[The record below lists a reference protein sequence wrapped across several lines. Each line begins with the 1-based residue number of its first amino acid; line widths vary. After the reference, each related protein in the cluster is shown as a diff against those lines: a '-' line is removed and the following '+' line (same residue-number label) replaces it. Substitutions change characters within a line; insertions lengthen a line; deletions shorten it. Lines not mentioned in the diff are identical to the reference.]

1 MFQRMPNTA
10 QAVSF
15 IGAGLTMVAYGAYGA
30 CAAVGLVEEGDVGG
44 PVNATPQAA
53 DGPGPG
59 LGQCL
64 GNRLEAFANRGAEH
78 AMDEQC
84 TTALVELGGYLQST
98 QYEFTTVTPLTHQ
111 RVLRNRGGLPARDL
125 RDAFGWNLPFDG
137 TLLAPPLAT
146 KLCSAQL
153 IVPLENG
160 LFKSTVRFSSLASD
174 LYVHSGFPTAEED
187 AVFFGP
193 DTYRFAALVEAE
205 LAVRPLA
212 AASRVLDMGCGGG
225 AGGIVAV
232 HAAGGRVQE
241 LVLADINPRALA
253 MARANARLAQIKC
266 CTFVQSD
273 LFQGLAGDYDLIVSN
288 PPYLVDTD
296 KRTYRH
302 GGGDY
307 GEGLSQR
314 ILEQSIAHLRP
325 GGRLIL
331 YTGCAVVQGV
341 DLFSE
346 WAAGIAARWGCSFMR
361 HEIDPD
367 VFGEELD
374 RPEYARVDRIAAI
387 GLLVQR
393 PAA

>member
-1 MFQRMPNTA
+1 
-10 QAVSF
+10 
-15 IGAGLTMVAYGAYGA
+15 MV
-30 CAAVGLVEEGDVGG
+30 V
-44 PVNATPQAA
+44 
-53 DGPGPG
+53 
-59 LGQCL
+59 
-64 GNRLEAFANRGAEH
+64 
-78 AMDEQC
+78 EQC
-84 TTALVELGGYLQST
+84 SVTLVELGGYLQST

-111 RVLRNRGGLPARDL
+111 RVLRNRGDLPANDL
-125 RDAFGWNLPFDG
+125 RDAFGWNLPFDVV
-137 TLLAPPLAT
+137 LLAPPLAE

-153 IVPLENG
+153 IVPMVNG
-160 LFKSTVRFSSLASD
+160 LCKSMVRFSSLGSD

-193 DTYRFAALVEAE
+193 DTYRFAALIESE

-212 AASRVLDMGCGGG
+212 AASRVLDMGCGAG
-225 AGGIVAV
+225 AGGIVA
-232 HAAGGRVQE
+232 GRATGESFQE
-241 LVLADINPRALA
+241 LVLADINPKALTL
-253 MARANARLAQIKC
+253 ARTNARLAQIKS

-273 LFQGLAGDYDLIVSN
+273 LFQSVAGEFDLIVSN
-288 PPYLVDTD
+288 PPYLVDEH

-325 GGRLIL
+325 GGRLVL

-341 DLFSE
+341 DRFSE
-346 WAAGIAARWGCSFMR
+346 WAADVAARMGCSFTR
-361 HEIDPD
+361 REIDPD

-374 RPEYARVDRIAAI
+374 RPEYAQVDRIAAV

-393 PAA
+393 PVA